1 METPEELTA
10 ERIEG
15 SLTAALEAVRE
26 RADLANVYLAA
37 CGGSYALMIPLQHI
51 VESTSTLAAHAMNSR
66 EFTTRAPKAL
76 GPGSVV
82 IVCSHSGD
90 TPETVEA
97 ARYGRE
103 QGALTIALTHRLD
116 SPLAEAAEYVIGYQ
130 HGDDKRYA
138 YTAAPLLYRLVHGL
152 VDRVEGTSTL
162 AEASAAT
169 LELDGLVAT
178 LHAEHFERAD
188 AWAKAHSRS
197 SLIYTMGSGPN
208 YGTAYSF
215 AICLLQEMMWVHSQG
230 INGAE
235 YFHGPFEITDY
246 DVPFLELL
254 GLGVTRPIDQRA
266 HDFVTTKSD
275 DVLTLDAASWDL
287 SMIPEQLRASFAHL
301 VFSPLLRLYAERLAD
316 HRGHPL
322 TVRRYMWRMAY

>member
-51 VESTSTLAAHAMNSR
+51 VESTSTLAAHALNSR

-275 DVLTLDAASWDL
+275 DVLTLDAASWAL

>member
-51 VESTSTLAAHAMNSR
+51 VESTSTLAAHALNSR